1 MKMVQIMVMP
11 FRRGSYAKRPINSI
25 KHVVDVEG
33 GLVAATD
40 STSTFVNAV
49 DGPQT
54 PFDPVD
60 VPFGGYVRSFYLSIF
75 IIGATGAP
83 IDGSINWYIAK
94 QRSGQ
99 GAADFPTPSAT
110 GTSEV
115 RNQIIHEE
123 KGLSGSGDGT
133 PMVFKGVIV
142 IPKSMQ
148 RIRAGDAMFLRLRIN
163 GTIDATFCIK
173 IIYKEYR

>member
-1 MKMVQIMVMP
+1 MVQILVSMP
-11 FRRGSYAKRPINSI
+11 FRRMAGLRPVNSI
-25 KHVVDVEG
+25 KHVLDIEG
-33 GLVAATD
+33 GLAAATD

-49 DGPQT
+49 NT
-54 PFDPVD
+54 PS
-60 VPFGGYVRSFYLSIF
+60 VPFKPGDVMFGSYVRSFYLSIF

-133 PMVFKGVIV
+133 PMVFKGVIK
-142 IPKSMQ
+142 IPRSMQ
-148 RIRAGDAMFLRLRIN
+148 RIREGDAMFLRLRIN
-163 GTIDATFCIK
+163 GTIQATFCIK
-173 IIYKEYR
+173 IIYKSYQ